1 MTLGSKKALKNE
13 PCLGSFLAVGG
24 QNLTKPIC
32 FLESSA
38 PLYYQKKNLRG
49 IFFSKKKS

>member
-1 MTLGSKKALKNE
+1 MFGIV
-13 PCLGSFLAVGG
+13 LAVGG

-38 PLYYQKKNLRG
+38 PPLYQKKRRECQE
-49 IFFSKKKS
+49 